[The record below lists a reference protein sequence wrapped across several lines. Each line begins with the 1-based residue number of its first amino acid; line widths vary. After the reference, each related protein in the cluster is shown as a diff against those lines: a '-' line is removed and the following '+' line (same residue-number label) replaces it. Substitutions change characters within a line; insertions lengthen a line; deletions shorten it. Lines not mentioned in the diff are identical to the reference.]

1 MKKELMNL
9 FIFIGIC
16 FLVYLVFR
24 NINLK
29 EGMTTPEIS
38 SSVSNGVA
46 GNAAA
51 YSASVKSASIKLQ
64 DMLLVSKYRS
74 DYETT
79 ILNLDDFLNNTMLQ
93 TALSVNIADPQ
104 KTIIQL
110 SNLNQAKTAL
120 NSVMK
125 FIDASK

>member
-104 KTIIQL
+104 KTIIQFGFV
-110 SNLNQAKTAL
+110 NLLPLETHQI
-120 NSVMK
+120 M
-125 FIDASK
+125 